1 MIESAMLHEDELKT
15 PLAALRTRLLRQPN
29 KLAMVQ
35 PQGRGR
41 RREYT
46 WREVGEQAAKMAS
59 HLVALNLPPR
69 TPIALISENCAE
81 WIIADLAIWM
91 AGHVSVPLY
100 ATMTADS
107 VRKITEHAETRHAF
121 IGKLNDWR
129 EIRRGLAEETYC
141 IAFELAP
148 EAAHA
153 EADARWEEI
162 MARQPPLEKWAQRDN
177 DEVATIIYT
186 SGTSG
191 TPKGVMHGFGAL
203 KAVGNRIAFAYEMS
217 GDDRMVSYLPLAH
230 VAERTAI
237 ELGFLYVGVTVHFVE
252 SLATFGADVK
262 QARPTLFFAVPRIWS
277 QFRQKAGEQ
286 VPLEK
291 LDRLLSRPI
300 MGLFA
305 RRKILAAMGLDH
317 CRIALSGAAA
327 LSPQLSNWFHA
338 LGLEIL
344 EGYGMTENLAWSHT
358 TPEGHQRIGWVGKPN
373 DSVECRLGE
382 NGEILVKSPGAMLG
396 YYKNPQLTGDAFTDG
411 GWLRTGDTGE
421 MDEDGYLRITGRTDE
436 PYKTA
441 KGMYVCPAPIEAKL
455 VAASGIVQACV
466 MGEGLPQS
474 VALVDLSAEER
485 TALAGDENATRQR
498 LTSELATLLQQVN
511 AQLNPHEQM
520 DALVVTK
527 APWTI
532 DNNALTPTFK
542 VQRHALEQTHAPRLA
557 DWGNQGGIIWE

>member
-35 PQGRGR
+35 PWGHGQS
-41 RREYT
+41 REYT
-46 WREVGEQAAKMAS
+46 WRDVGEQAGKMAS
-59 HLVALNLPPR
+59 HLLALNLAPG
-69 TPIALISENCAE
+69 TPIALLSENCAE

-107 VRKITEHAETRHAF
+107 VRKIMAHSQTRHAF
-121 IGKLNDWR
+121 IGKLSDWQ
-129 EIRRGLAEETYC
+129 EISQGLADDTYR

-148 EAAHA
+148 SAARA
-153 EADARWEEI
+153 SADARWEEI
-162 MARQPPLEKWAQRDN
+162 MATRTPLEEWVERGN
-177 DEVATIIYT
+177 SEVATIIYT

-217 GDDRMVSYLPLAH
+217 ADDRMVSYLPLAH

-237 ELGFLYVGVTVHFVE
+237 ELGFLYVGVTVYFVE
-252 SLATFGADVK
+252 SLTTFGDDVK
-262 QARPTLFFAVPRIWS
+262 RARPTLFFAVPRIWS
-277 QFRQKAGEQ
+277 QFHQKADEQ
-286 VPLEK
+286 MPAEK
-291 LDRLLSRPI
+291 LERLLSIPI
-300 MGLFA
+300 VGLFA
-305 RRKILAAMGLDH
+305 RRRVLAAMGLDK
-317 CRIALSGAAA
+317 CRIALCGAAA
-327 LSPQLSNWFHA
+327 LSPRLSNWFRA

-344 EGYGMTENLAWSHT
+344 EGYGLTENLAWSHT

-373 DSVECRLGE
+373 DSVQCRLGD
-382 NGEILVKSPGAMLG
+382 NGEIQIKSPGSMLG
-396 YYKNPQLTGDAFTDG
+396 YYKDPQMTREAFVDG
-411 GWLRTGDTGE
+411 TWLRTGDVGE
-421 MDEDGYLRITGRTDE
+421 MDEDGYLRITGRIDE

-455 VAASGIVQACV
+455 VAAAGIVQACV

-474 VALVDLSAEER
+474 IALIDLSATER
-485 TALAGDENATRQR
+485 TALARDKSLARQR
-498 LTSELATLLQQVN
+498 LGTELTALLGEIN
-511 AQLNPHEQM
+511 ARLNPHERL
-520 DALVVTK
+520 DALVVTE

-532 DNNALTPTFK
+532 DNGALTPTFK
-542 VQRHALEQTHAPRLA
+542 IQRHALERTYAPRLA
-557 DWGNQGGIIWE
+557 AWGSQGGVIWE